1 MCRSSIQIDI
11 SRVQVVG
18 LNRSCTHHKEKGPIE
33 SDDGHLD
40 KTLTIDLCRTSHTKL
55 RVERASQ
62 GDRVIAARCALKD
75 IVVCSSVASLIR
87 SDGVLLRNRNDIVA
101 EQNVVGG
108 WIEAELL
115 CSCRV
120 SEVEAKDTVII
131 CRAVSILVL
140 KLRRRCSHVDEE
152 TSGNG

>member
-1 MCRSSIQIDI
+1 LCRSSVQIDI
-11 SRVQVVG
+11 SRVRVVS
-18 LNRSCTHHKEKGPIE
+18 LNRSCTHHKKKGSIE
-33 SDDGHLD
+33 IDDRHLD

-62 GDRVIAARCALKD
+62 GDRVITARCALKD
-75 IVVCSSVASLIR
+75 IVVGCSVASFAR
-87 SDGVLLRNRNDIVA
+87 SDGVLLGNRHDIVA

-115 CSCRV
+115 CGCGV
-120 SEVEAKDTVII
+120 SKLKAKDTIII
-131 CRAVSILVL
+131 CRAVSVLVL
-140 KLRRRCSHVDEE
+140 KFRRRCSHVDEE

>member
-11 SRVQVVG
+11 SCVQVVS
-18 LNRSCTHHKEKGPIE
+18 LNRSCTHHKKKGSIE
-33 SDDGHLD
+33 INDRHLD

-62 GDRVIAARCALKD
+62 GNRVIAARCALKD
-75 IVVCSSVASLIR
+75 IVVGCSVTNFAR
-87 SDGVLLRNRNDIVA
+87 SDGVLLGNRHNIVA

-115 CSCRV
+115 GGCRV
-120 SEVEAKDTVII
+120 SKFKAKNTVII
-131 CRAVSILVL
+131 CRAVPVLVL